1 MKIRSSIYAGAQACP
16 EAQHYQQQA
25 LAWQQKVYNCVPK
38 NQTYVP
44 PATYYPYV
52 PPTTYPY
59 VPPATTETGTV
70 GSYPDMSGYCG

>member
-25 LAWQQKVYNCVPK
+25 TAWAQKVYNCVPK
-38 NQTYVP
+38 SQTYVP

-52 PPTTYPY
+52 TTPPP
-59 VPPATTETGTV
+59 TTETGVV
-70 GSYPDMSGYCG
+70 GSYPDYSGYCG